1 MKLLQALVFS
11 CMLVAAGTSMVFA
24 QTETITVIG
33 TVSDKNEPL
42 VGVSIFHVGST
53 NGTSSDVEGKFKIDV
68 PVGATLKISYIG
80 YVTQDI
86 LISSGNELNIVMV
99 MDENSLDELVVIGY
113 GSVRKSDLTGSVSSI
128 KSQDFINTAV
138 SSIDQGLQG
147 KAAGVVVSM
156 GSGQPGAAS
165 SIRIRGTNSINRNN
179 EPLYVIDGVFIVPET
194 NVGAVTGPSLNPLA
208 SINPSDIESIEILKD
223 ASATAI
229 YGTRGA
235 NGVILVRTKRGKNGA
250 PVITLNYTQSYQQL
264 RKKME
269 MLNAAEL
276 AILGNEATD
285 NAGAPRRG
293 IYASPTNLGVG
304 TDWQDEIFR
313 IAPMY
318 NFQISARGGT
328 DNSTY
333 SISANYFKQDGI
345 VKNSDFE
352 KVNLRINLD
361 QKLSSKV
368 AIGTSLNINRSTL
381 NGVVTDAESAI
392 PSSVTSWALAF
403 NPGLGVYDDNGE
415 YTFENNTSQP
425 AVGNPV
431 ADINKTEQL
440 SNSTRFLGNFFL
452 TYDIVKGI
460 QFKSSVSTDAVF
472 LGEKSFVPN
481 DIKRGQAS
489 NGQAAIADQKGLN
502 WTWENTLN
510 YSKTFG
516 IHRLDAVIGQSMQ
529 AYDNDFVFTAT
540 SDFDDNRLG
549 YNAIQV
555 GKDKT
560 LILNG
565 TSGWQLMSFL
575 GRVNYSLLDKYLF
588 TASARIDGSSKFGV
602 GNQYGLFPSLAV
614 AWKIKQESFLNS
626 VDVISDLTLRIG
638 YGVVGNEGIPPYS
651 SLGLLETTEAY
662 FGENE
667 IAKGSGP
674 ASRQNDVLKWETT
687 SQFDAGVDLGLFND
701 RITLVTDVYY
711 KKTTDLLLNAPVP
724 YTSGFDY
731 SFFNVGTLE
740 NKGIEFAL
748 NTVNTTGA
756 IKWNSSFNMA
766 FNRNK
771 VLDLN
776 SDEGIPADPMLGING
791 WTSINAGV
799 PIGTFYGYKTDGII
813 QLGEDLSQIPH
824 FIEYTPTYGDRKYV
838 DRDGDG
844 DLDENDK
851 YVLGNA
857 APDFSFG
864 FNNTVTYNNF
874 SLSIFIQGVYGNE
887 IVNFNKFSLE
897 SFDGNQNNSTAALNR
912 WTPENP
918 TNKYPRANV
927 APPINTLS
935 DHQVEDGSY
944 IRVKDVTLSYNFSG
958 LLSKAKFKTTSFVF
972 FFSVKNILTITNY
985 SGYDP
990 EVNRFISNPRS
1001 FGADYGTYPT
1011 TKIFATGLNIT
1022 L

>member
-1 MKLLQALVFS
+1 MKLLQALVLS
-11 CMLVAAGTSMVFA
+11 CAFVASGISVVFA
-24 QTETITVIG
+24 QAEAITVTG
-33 TVSDKNEPL
+33 TVSDKNEAL
-42 VGVSIFHVGST
+42 VGVTIFQVGSS
-53 NGTSSDVEGKFKIDV
+53 NGTTTDADGKFKIDI

-86 LISSGNELNIVMV
+86 VISSANELNIVMV

-113 GSVRKSDLTGSVSSI
+113 GSVKKSDLTGSVASI
-128 KSQDFINTAV
+128 KSEDFINTAV
-138 SSIDQGLQG
+138 SSLDQGIQG

-165 SIRIRGTNSINRNN
+165 SIRIRGTNSINGNN

-208 SINPSDIESIEILKD
+208 SINPADIESVEILKD

-235 NGVILVRTKRGKNGA
+235 NGVILVTTKRGKQGA
-250 PVITLNYTQSYQQL
+250 PVITLNYTKSYQQL
-264 RKKME
+264 RKKMD

-285 NAGAPRRG
+285 NASAPRRG
-293 IYASPTNLGVG
+293 IYASPTNLGEG

-313 IAPMY
+313 IAPMD

-328 DNSTY
+328 ENSTY
-333 SISANYFKQDGI
+333 SISANYFKQNGI
-345 VKNSDFE
+345 IKNSDFE
-352 KVNLRINLD
+352 KGNLRINLD

-368 AIGTSLNINRSTL
+368 GIGTSLNINHSTL

-392 PSSVTSWALAF
+392 PSSVTSWALAY
-403 NPGLGVYDDNGE
+403 NPGLAPYDSL
-415 YTFENNTSQP
+415 ENNTSQP
-425 AVGNPV
+425 AVGDPV
-431 ADINKTEQL
+431 ADIENTKQVT
-440 SNSTRFLGNFFL
+440 NSTRFLGNFFL
-452 TYDIVKGI
+452 TYEIIKGL
-460 QFKSSVSTDAVF
+460 QFKSSISTDAVF
-472 LGEKSFVPN
+472 LGEKSFIPN
-481 DIKRGQAS
+481 NIKRGQAS

-502 WTWENTLN
+502 WTWENTMS
-510 YSKTFG
+510 YSKTVG
-516 IHRLDAVIGQSMQ
+516 IHSWNAVIGQSMQ
-529 AYDNDFVFTAT
+529 AYNNEFVFTAT

-588 TASARIDGSSKFGV
+588 TTSARIDGSSKFGT
-602 GNQYGLFPSLAV
+602 GNRYGVFPSFAV
-614 AWKIKQESFLNS
+614 AWRMKEESFLQT
-626 VDVISDLTLRIG
+626 VDMISDMKLRIG

-674 ASRQNDVLKWETT
+674 ASRQNDLLKWETT
-687 SQFDAGVDLGLFND
+687 SQFDVGLDLGMFNG
-701 RITLVTDVYY
+701 RITLVTDLYY

-731 SFFNVGTLE
+731 SYFNVGTLE
-740 NKGIEFAL
+740 NKGLEFAV
-748 NTVNTTGA
+748 NTVNTTQA
-756 IKWNSSFNMA
+756 VKWNSSFNMA

-813 QLGEDLSQIPH
+813 QEGEDLSQIPH

-864 FNNTVTYNNF
+864 FSNTVTYSGF

-897 SFDGNQNNSTAALNR
+897 SFDGNQNNSTAALER

-927 APPINTLS
+927 APPVNTLS

-944 IRVKDVTLSYNFSG
+944 VRIKDITLSYNFSNV
-958 LLSKAKFKTTSFVF
+958 LSKAKLKTTSFVF
-972 FFSVKNILTITNY
+972 FVSVKNILTITNY

-990 EVNRFISNPRS
+990 EVNRFITNPRS
-1001 FGADYGTYPT
+1001 FGADYGTYPS
-1011 TKIFATGLNIT
+1011 TKIFSTGLNIT